1 MKARRTIEDFR
12 RDIAERRSTPGD
24 EERKQNVLNHGR
36 ECLRRVKGDTTW
48 EDWMGIGAAL
58 MVITEEAMK
67 TVGVTAWNKDNKH
80 LIREFNERWDEYEAS
95 ALEQGSNQKP
105 LSKQERWALREVMT
119 NPEIGAWRSGLDGT
133 NRRKLNHPNKVIER
147 WRRATQTSDKEP
159 KKPSP
164 SLSQA
169 LKDRDKVIAELEAR
183 NTELGEEL
191 TAVRETAPQPRTLLD
206 SLTEV
211 VGLAENP
218 ASWPEGFPP
227 KQAAAIAKA
236 LIKVRDAVAAGAPPL
251 KRVRRGTRAKA
262 GKIVAENI
270 GPPGFPIRVTI
281 KTDNE

>member
-1 MKARRTIEDFR
+1 MKRRSLEDYQRDR
-12 RDIAERRSTPGD
+12 RDARTTPGD